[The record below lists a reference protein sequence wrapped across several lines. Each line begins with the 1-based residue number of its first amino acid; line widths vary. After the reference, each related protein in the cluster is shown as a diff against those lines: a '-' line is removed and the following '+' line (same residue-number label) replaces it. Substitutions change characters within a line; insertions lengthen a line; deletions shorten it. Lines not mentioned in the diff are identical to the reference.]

1 MAATSD
7 DKTPIE
13 HGESTDMADE
23 NADANTQIIGM
34 FRANAGV
41 VGGPFEGKRV
51 VLLHH
56 VGRKSGTD
64 YISPLVGATDGDA
77 YLVCGSAG
85 GAPAD
90 PAWVANIEQGS
101 GVTTL
106 EVGAETLRVR
116 TTVVRADDPEWERL
130 YGIWSQYWPDSKEYE
145 KRGTRKFPVIRLEPL
160 A

>member
-1 MAATSD
+1 
-7 DKTPIE
+7 
-13 HGESTDMADE
+13 
-23 NADANTQIIGM
+23 M
-34 FRANAGV
+34 FRANAGI

-56 VGRKSGTD
+56 IGCKSGTQ
-64 YISPLVGATDGDA
+64 YTTPLVGAMDGDA

-101 GVTTL
+101 GATTL
-106 EVGAETLRVR
+106 EVGDKALEVKTK
-116 TTVVRADDPEWERL
+116 VVRSGSPDWELL
-130 YGIWSQYWPDSKEYE
+130 YAIWSQYWPDSKEYE
-145 KRGTRKFPVIRLEPL
+145 KRGTRNFPVIRLDPV